1 MERLSVITARM
12 RSESIL
18 LSARFQIP
26 KHLTKSNGSDEKA
39 SDTSETSGALNENP
53 YFNSVLN
60 IHISFLPQVRAEV
73 YHPSIRN
80 PLP

>member
-12 RSESIL
+12 RSESTL
-18 LSARFQIP
+18 LSAQFQIP

-39 SDTSETSGALNENP
+39 SEALNENP

-60 IHISFLPQVRAEV
+60 IHISSLPQARAEV
-73 YHPSIRN
+73 YHPSIRY